1 MDFFHTSHLIPAVS
15 GVFPLVHQNVMLPI
29 WPSLSLRCAQCTL
42 IIRITKKNYPLRFK
56 MFRGYLRRGENI
68 NSLKQIR
75 EPLRHTISNLEKIST
90 ISDKNINLRMHF
102 RWSAP
107 IVPQDTRLF
116 EWRGCILS
124 WHWEVL
130 LNDLFYRSPGAKNSA
145 SDEQNI
151 QLELGRGQICVVI

>member
-1 MDFFHTSHLIPAVS
+1 
-15 GVFPLVHQNVMLPI
+15 
-29 WPSLSLRCAQCTL
+29 
-42 IIRITKKNYPLRFK
+42 

-68 NSLKQIR
+68 SLKQIR
-75 EPLRHTISNLEKIST
+75 EPLRHTISNLDKIST

-102 RWSAP
+102 WWSAP

-151 QLELGRGQICVVI
+151 QLELGRGQICTKFKLNPSAFFGVRYNVMTVYADVRESISYIHLLELADLRWLCSKFIVVI